1 MSTPLL
7 IYAPNVRAG
16 GGLVLLQSIVAAWT
30 GEPRVTAVLDERAKA
45 NISVPEEIH
54 VEWVQPGL
62 LNRLRAEWR
71 LGAAL
76 RSGARVLCFH
86 GLPPFFLSEASGS
99 KLTVFLQNRL
109 LVESG
114 TLRDYPILTRLRLEV
129 ERWLLRRR
137 MHSVGEIIVQGPS
150 MKRALAV
157 LVGAVA
163 GPRIQVR
170 PLVPNDISA
179 SESARTFGRAFDFI
193 YPADGE
199 PHKNHARLVE
209 AWELLKE
216 GGCRPSLALTLGS
229 KDQELWARLKV
240 RIENA
245 GLGIVNLGTLSRR
258 QLVEVYGET
267 GALIYPSTTESFGL
281 PLAEARAIGLPIIA
295 GEIDYVRDVC
305 NPVQTFDPSSALSIA
320 RAINRYLRR
329 GDCLR
334 EFETPEGFWKALSRD
349 VEGVS

>member
-16 GGLVLLQSIVAAWT
+16 GGLVLLQSIVSAWT

-45 NISVPEEIH
+45 NLSVPEEMH
-54 VEWVQPGL
+54 VVWVPPGL

-86 GLPPFFLSEASGS
+86 GLPPLFLNEASGS
-99 KLTVFLQNRL
+99 NLTVFLQNRL

-114 TLRDYPILTRLRLEV
+114 SLRDYSILTRLRLGV

-137 MHSVGEIIVQGPS
+137 VHSVGEIIVQGPS

-157 LVGAVA
+157 LAGAVA
-163 GPRIQVR
+163 DRPRIQVR
-170 PLVPNDISA
+170 PLVPNDLSVSA
-179 SESARTFGRAFDFI
+179 LSVGRAFDFV

-245 GLGIVNLGTLSRR
+245 GLGIVNLGALSRR
-258 QLVEVYGET
+258 QLAEVYGET

-281 PLAEARAIGLPIIA
+281 PLAEARAIGLPVIA
-295 GEIDYVRDVC
+295 GELDYVRDVC
-305 NPVQTFDPSSALSIA
+305 DPVQTFDPTSPLSIA

-329 GDCLR
+329 GGCLR
-334 EFETPEGFWKALSRD
+334 EFETPEGFWKALSGD
-349 VEGVS
+349 VEGLS

>member
-1 MSTPLL
+1 MSAPLL

-30 GEPRVTAVLDERAKA
+30 GEPRVTAVFDERAKA
-45 NISVPEEIH
+45 NLSVPEEIH
-54 VEWVQPGL
+54 VEWVPPGL
-62 LNRLRAEWR
+62 LNRLRAECR
-71 LGAAL
+71 LAAAL
-76 RSGARVLCFH
+76 RSGVRVLCFH
-86 GLPPFFLSEASGS
+86 GLPPLFLNEASGS
-99 KLTVFLQNRL
+99 KLTLFLQNRL

-114 TLRDYPILTRLRLEV
+114 SLRDYPILTRLRLEV
-129 ERWLLRRR
+129 ERWLLRRQLD
-137 MHSVGEIIVQGPS
+137 SVGEVIVQGPS

-163 GPRIQVR
+163 HRPRIQIL
-170 PLVPNDISA
+170 PLVPNDISVPA
-179 SESARTFGRAFDFI
+179 LTSGRAFDFV

-229 KDQELWARLKV
+229 KDQELWARLKM

-245 GLGIVNLGTLSRR
+245 GLGIVNLGALSRQ
-258 QLVEVYGET
+258 QLAEVYGET
-267 GALIYPSTTESFGL
+267 GALVYPSTTESFGL
-281 PLAEARAIGLPIIA
+281 PLAEARAIGLPVIA
-295 GEIDYVRDVC
+295 SELDYVRDVC
-305 NPVQTFDPSSALSIA
+305 DPVQTFDPTSSVSIA

-334 EFETPEGFWKALSRD
+334 DFETPEGFWKALSVD